1 MANRGPGVVNEARQI
16 GTKNPNAPDNQ
27 EQASRLANQAIAYGR
42 EKALIVS
49 DSDKELWEIIC
60 DVPRLG
66 GVWPYI
72 CCILNVVLPGSG
84 TMLAACMADATSWSK
99 VQLTIG
105 ILQFMLTVYIV
116 GWIWSIAW
124 GVLILKK
131 GIQDRQEVQDFLNRT

>member
-1 MANRGPGVVNEARQI
+1 MANRGQPIEVNEARQI
-16 GTKNPNAPDNQ
+16 GTKNPNADNQ
-27 EQASRLANQAIAYGR
+27 EHASRLANEAIAYGR
-42 EKALIVS
+42 EKAFVVS
-49 DSDKELWEIIC
+49 DQDKELWEIIC

-72 CCILNVVLPGSG
+72 CCILNIVLPGSG

-99 VQLTIG
+99 VQLTCG
-105 ILQFMLTVYIV
+105 ILQMMLTVYII
-116 GWIWSIAW
+116 GWVWSIAW